1 MLQISKE
8 EYKKCEVEIID
19 KGRYFWVNRK
29 DLEVE
34 SDVANWAQIF
44 DKCDPKKQKYRHELM
59 PNTEF
64 QPCRR
69 FVRNDLVER
78 KIKSC
83 RKSSK
88 RFLEFKKKLGL
99 DPNLVTCD
107 EQDIISALQ
116 VAFEGEIILTQYCI
130 ENKRID
136 AYFSE
141 YKLGIEIDEYNHE
154 GRNFNY
160 EKSRQLMIE
169 SHGITIIRTNPDAA
183 DFDMNRLINQIY
195 KHISQS
201 NKEKLEK
208 EKEVKIKKLKNKIRK
223 QENKINEQKSNFAK

>member
-1 MLQISKE
+1 MLLIGHRFL
-8 EYKKCEVEIID
+8 ID
-19 KGRYFWVNRK
+19 VF
-29 DLEVE
+29 
-34 SDVANWAQIF
+34 Q
-44 DKCDPKKQKYRHELM
+44 KKQKHRHELM
-59 PNTEF
+59 PNTKC
-64 QPCRR
+64 QQYRV
-69 FVRNDLVER
+69 FVRNDLVEK

-136 AYFSE
+136 AYFSK
-141 YKLGIEIDEYNHE
+141 YKLGIEVDEYNHE
-154 GRNFNY
+154 GRNSEY
-160 EKSRQLMIE
+160 KQSKQLMIE
-169 SHGITIIRTNPDAA
+169 SHGITIIRTNPDAT
-183 DFDMNRLINQIY
+183 DFDMNKLLINQIY

-208 EKEVKIKKLKNKIRK
+208 EKEVEIKKLSNKLK
-223 QENKINEQKSNFAK
+223 EQENKIKEQKSKFAKELLSYVSSISMPVKHIKYFFKKILPIL

>member
-1 MLQISKE
+1 MLQITKE

-19 KGRYFWVNRK
+19 KERYSWVNRK

-59 PNTEF
+59 PNTKF
-64 QPCRR
+64 QQYRV
-69 FVRNDLVER
+69 FVRNDLVEK

-116 VAFEGEIILTQYCI
+116 VAFEGEIILSI
-130 ENKRID
+130 VLIK
-136 AYFSE
+136 
-141 YKLGIEIDEYNHE
+141 YNIL
-154 GRNFNY
+154 FW
-160 EKSRQLMIE
+160 
-169 SHGITIIRTNPDAA
+169 
-183 DFDMNRLINQIY
+183 
-195 KHISQS
+195 
-201 NKEKLEK
+201 
-208 EKEVKIKKLKNKIRK
+208 V
-223 QENKINEQKSNFAK
+223 